1 MRIRSTGAPLYR
13 LKVTLRGS
21 RPTIWRRF
29 VVPSNI
35 TLKRCHDA
43 LQAVMGWTDGHL
55 HQFEARGTLYGTS
68 DREFGVHRISETRT
82 SLDEVHQRPKD
93 RMRYEYDFG
102 DSWEHDV
109 VLEAILPS
117 EPGGI
122 YPQVEAGKASPK
134 AGTADGRVVPTARRS
149 AVSRQAG
156 WISPVVVVSGVVR
169 GSYDAGRLM
178 RADEWEGLEGCDAVL
193 LTHGD

>member
-43 LQAVMGWTDGHL
+43 LQAVMGWTNSHL

-68 DREFGVHRISETRT
+68 DREFGVDRVSEART
-82 SLDEVHQRPKD
+82 SLDEVLQRPKD

-109 VLEAILPS
+109 VLEAVLPS
-117 EPGGI
+117 EPGGA
-122 YPQVEAGKASPK
+122 YPQVEAGKGACPPEDVGGVHGYNEFL
-134 AGTADGRVVPTARRS
+134 AAFRDPAHPEHRDVREWIGRDFDPEGFTV
-149 AVSRQAG
+149 RQANLDIHGG
-156 WISPVVVVSGVVR
+156 WVLNKH
-169 GSYDAGRLM
+169 DA
-178 RADEWEGLEGCDAVL
+178 
-193 LTHGD
+193 